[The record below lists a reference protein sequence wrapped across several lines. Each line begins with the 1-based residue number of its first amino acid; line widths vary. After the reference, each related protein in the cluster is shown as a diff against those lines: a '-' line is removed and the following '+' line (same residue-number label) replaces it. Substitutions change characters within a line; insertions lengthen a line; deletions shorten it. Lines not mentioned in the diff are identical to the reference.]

1 MISSLQLSVSSQ
13 LSSVLWSQASS
24 FSSCL
29 YHRGHLCYH
38 GRYVVITAVI
48 IILTAL
54 FAVVFVIVI
63 IIVIAFIVMTVVND
77 IIMEIIFIVVGVAV
91 NVTAVDDMVIAIVMS
106 PVRLFD
112 WRSFGLAWGI
122 IVGLQ
127 GMRALGMLHSGS
139 S

>member
-1 MISSLQLSVSSQ
+1 MVAGIIV
-13 LSSVLWSQASS
+13 
-24 FSSCL
+24 FIICL

-63 IIVIAFIVMTVVND
+63 IMVIAFIVMIVVND
-77 IIMEIIFIVVGVAV
+77 IIMDNVFIVVGVVV

-112 WRSFGLAWGI
+112 RRSFGLAWRG
-122 IVGLQ
+122 GSW
-127 GMRALGMLHSGS
+127 LGCRECGPWECYTVEVLRHPGHPTSIS
-139 S
+139 SCSC

>member
-1 MISSLQLSVSSQ
+1 M
-13 LSSVLWSQASS
+13 LWSQASS

-48 IILTAL
+48 IISTAL

-63 IIVIAFIVMTVVND
+63 IMVIAFIVMIVVN
-77 IIMEIIFIVVGVAV
+77 
-91 NVTAVDDMVIAIVMS
+91 VDDMVIAIVMS

-112 WRSFGLAWGI
+112 
-122 IVGLQ
+122 
-127 GMRALGMLHSGS
+127 
-139 S
+139 